1 MLKLCRMNQDET
13 FDLRPSSLP
22 GCGWRCGST
31 AQDVA
36 GVQKK
41 SLYMASNICILEMGR
56 THGHGFGT
64 FRGLLSISQLF
75 LPQPHPPCSSCCHA
89 VFQAQR
95 DSDMKR
101 AQLGVEAMMAWS
113 RR

>member
-1 MLKLCRMNQDET
+1 MNQDET

-41 SLYMASNICILEMGR
+41 SLYMASNICILEIGR

-64 FRGLLSISQLF
+64 FRSLLSISQLF
-75 LPQPHPPCSSCCHA
+75 FASTTSTLLFMLPCGFPGTA
-89 VFQAQR
+89 G
-95 DSDMKR
+95 
-101 AQLGVEAMMAWS
+101 LGYEASTAGS
-113 RR
+113 GGHDGLV

>member
-1 MLKLCRMNQDET
+1 MNQDET

-41 SLYMASNICILEMGR
+41 SLYMASNICILEIGR

-64 FRGLLSISQLF
+64 FRSLLSISQLF
-75 LPQPHPPCSSCCHA
+75 FASTTSTLLFMLPCG
-89 VFQAQR
+89 FQAQR

>member
-1 MLKLCRMNQDET
+1 MLKMCRMNQDET

-41 SLYMASNICILEMGR
+41 SLYMAQ
-56 THGHGFGT
+56 
-64 FRGLLSISQLF
+64 ISAFWRSGEPMDTVLVHFEVCSASVSYF